1 MASGET
7 CGLQTTNEEIE
18 VYVGLCDKYEY
29 DENYERIV
37 VGRKVWGIFN
47 RLQDCKTAKR
57 WNKDIKYFEKCRI
70 KIEKIE
76 DVEI

>member
-7 CGLQTTNEEIE
+7 CGFKTTNEEIE
-18 VYVGLCDKYEY
+18 VYVGLGDEYEL

-57 WNKDIKYFEKCRI
+57 WNKDMKYFEKCRI